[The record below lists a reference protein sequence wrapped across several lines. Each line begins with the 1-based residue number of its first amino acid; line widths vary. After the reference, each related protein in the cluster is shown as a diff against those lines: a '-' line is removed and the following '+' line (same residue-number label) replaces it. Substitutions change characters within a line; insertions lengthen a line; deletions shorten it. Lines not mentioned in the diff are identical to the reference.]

1 MARRDAGVPAAG
13 AGPLGGPQ
21 HASWQPHCPR
31 DLLHRARARVR
42 EEDKEDSERGPDPS
56 AQTHEG
62 DRAMRKR
69 TAKKAGIGSA
79 FDDFLKDE
87 GTYEATQGL
96 AIKRV
101 LAWQIEEAM
110 KKQRLTKA
118 EMARRM
124 ETSRSQ
130 LDRLL
135 DPDSDSVTLET
146 LTRAA
151 RAIGRQVKLELV

>member
-1 MARRDAGVPAAG
+1 
-13 AGPLGGPQ
+13 
-21 HASWQPHCPR
+21 
-31 DLLHRARARVR
+31 
-42 EEDKEDSERGPDPS
+42 
-56 AQTHEG
+56 
-62 DRAMRKR
+62 MRKR
-69 TAKKAGIGSA
+69 TNKKGGIGSA
-79 FDDFLKDE
+79 FDDFLKDA
-87 GTYEATQGL
+87 GTYEATQAV

-101 LAWQIEEAM
+101 LAWQIEKAM
-110 KKQRLTKA
+110 KQQDLTQA

-135 DPDSDSVTLET
+135 DPDSDSVTLDT

>member
-1 MARRDAGVPAAG
+1 M
-13 AGPLGGPQ
+13 
-21 HASWQPHCPR
+21 
-31 DLLHRARARVR
+31 
-42 EEDKEDSERGPDPS
+42 K
-56 AQTHEG
+56 
-62 DRAMRKR
+62 KR
-69 TAKKAGIGSA
+69 TTRKGGMGSA

-87 GTYEATQGL
+87 GTYEATHGA

-101 LAWQIEEAM
+101 LAWQIEKEM

-135 DPDSDSVTLET
+135 DPHSNSVTLET

>member
-1 MARRDAGVPAAG
+1 M
-13 AGPLGGPQ
+13 
-21 HASWQPHCPR
+21 
-31 DLLHRARARVR
+31 
-42 EEDKEDSERGPDPS
+42 K
-56 AQTHEG
+56 
-62 DRAMRKR
+62 KR
-69 TAKKAGIGSA
+69 TTKKTGIVTA

-87 GTYEATQGL
+87 GTYEATQSV

-101 LAWQIEEAM
+101 LAWQIEKAM

-135 DPDSDSVTLET
+135 DPNSNSVTLET

>member
-1 MARRDAGVPAAG
+1 
-13 AGPLGGPQ
+13 
-21 HASWQPHCPR
+21 
-31 DLLHRARARVR
+31 
-42 EEDKEDSERGPDPS
+42 
-56 AQTHEG
+56 
-62 DRAMRKR
+62 MRKR
-69 TAKKAGIGSA
+69 TTKKAAIGST

-87 GTYEATQGL
+87 ATQQV

-110 KKQRLTKA
+110 KKQHLTKA

-135 DPDSDSVTLET
+135 DPESNSVTLET

>member
-1 MARRDAGVPAAG
+1 
-13 AGPLGGPQ
+13 
-21 HASWQPHCPR
+21 
-31 DLLHRARARVR
+31 
-42 EEDKEDSERGPDPS
+42 
-56 AQTHEG
+56 
-62 DRAMRKR
+62 MRKR

-101 LAWQIEEAM
+101 LAWQIEKAM

-135 DPDSDSVTLET
+135 DPESNSVTLET

-151 RAIGRQVKLELV
+151 RAIGRHVKLELV

>member
-1 MARRDAGVPAAG
+1 M
-13 AGPLGGPQ
+13 
-21 HASWQPHCPR
+21 
-31 DLLHRARARVR
+31 
-42 EEDKEDSERGPDPS
+42 K
-56 AQTHEG
+56 
-62 DRAMRKR
+62 KR
-69 TAKKAGIGSA
+69 TAKKAGIGTA
-79 FDDFLKDE
+79 FDEFLKDE
-87 GTYEATQGL
+87 GTYEATQSV

-101 LAWQIEEAM
+101 LAWQIEKAM
-110 KKQRLTKA
+110 KKQRLNKA

-146 LTRAA
+146 LARAA